1 MSELDL
7 PFPLKKVLLI
17 LNPPCRHLQGGE
29 VNTVHSL
36 LDEALAAATERC
48 LEPVLLDQAL
58 LEKSFA
64 AQLGS

>member
-1 MSELDL
+1 M
-7 PFPLKKVLLI
+7 
-17 LNPPCRHLQGGE
+17 
-29 VNTVHSL
+29 HSL

-48 LEPVLLDQAL
+48 LEPMLLDPAL